1 MGPIKITP
9 SDDFNRALTQQGD
22 GPDDTTRLALR
33 DEQAGKPAGHWRRL
47 RSDEIEA
54 LVKNGNK
61 AQSWDTILV
70 ADPFRA
76 DQITNCEFAGL
87 VRIGTVED
95 VVLTHHDLHV
105 PAGLS
110 HSRIVQCDIGDNAA
124 VHHVRYLSHYLVGD
138 RCILHNVDEMHCT
151 DHAKFGNGIVTD
163 GEDER
168 VRVWIDLMNEQ
179 GGRPVLPFDGMTPA
193 DAYLWAKHR
202 GDTGLMDRLTAMT
215 QGQFDTRRGYFGTVG
230 EQSVVKSCRII
241 KDVKLGPAAY
251 IKGANKLKNLTINS
265 SFDEPSQV
273 GEGVEMVNGI
283 MGYGCRVFYG
293 CKAVRFVMGDNATL
307 KYGARLIHS
316 YLGDNSTVSCCELL
330 NNLIYPAHEQHHNN
344 SFLVAARVEG
354 QCNIAAGAT
363 LGSNHN
369 SRANDGELVARRGF
383 WPGLCAT
390 VKHASRFASFTL
402 LAQGEYTRSMDIP
415 LPFTLVSNGRGADE
429 LVLVPAYWWTHNMY
443 ALKRNEQK
451 FADRDRRR
459 RKTQHIEFDAF
470 APDTAE
476 EMIAGLDLLAQW
488 TASAARRA
496 SGQDAEITPAALLAT
511 GHAMLQAEPERTDA
525 LVVEAPGVEAGDR
538 PVVVHHPRRGYHA
551 YRDMLHHY
559 AVTNLVAYLQDHPQ
573 ATFDSMQQDLG
584 NAHGGAGDAPPRQTQ
599 WVNVGGQLMQRP
611 DLDQLRYNI
620 RTGAITTWQ
629 QVHDDYDR
637 LWQAYPRHKHRHAMA
652 TLGYLLGE
660 DTLTA
665 ELWSKALDKEAQ
677 TQHDIREA
685 VTASRAKD
693 FDNPF
698 LDTTYDNAEERD
710 AVLGGVGDNPFVQAV
725 GEQTAA
731 QLRVINE
738 VRARG

>member
-1 MGPIKITP
+1 MGPIQITP
-9 SDDFNRALTQQGD
+9 ADDFNRALTEPPADSTDRQ
-22 GPDDTTRLALR
+22 TLR
-33 DEQAGKPAGHWRRL
+33 DQQADRPDGHWRRL

-70 ADPFRA
+70 ADPFHA
-76 DQITNCEFAGL
+76 DQITHCEFAGL
-87 VRIGTVED
+87 VRIGKVED

-105 PAGLS
+105 PAGIS

-138 RCILHNVDEMHCT
+138 RCILHNIDELHCT
-151 DHAKFGNGIVTD
+151 DHAKFGNGIIQD
-163 GEDER
+163 GEPESIR
-168 VRVWIDLMNEQ
+168 IWIDLMNEQ
-179 GGRPVLPFDGMTPA
+179 GGRSVLPFDGMTPA

-202 GDTGLMDRLTAMT
+202 GDDGLMDRLKQMT
-215 QGQFDTRRGYFGTVG
+215 QSQFDTRRGYFGTLG
-230 EQSVVKSCRII
+230 EQCVIKSCRII
-241 KDVKLGPAAY
+241 KDVKVGPAGY

-265 SFDEPSQV
+265 SFEEPSQV

-344 SFLVAARVEG
+344 SFLIAARVEG

-369 SRANDGELVARRGF
+369 SRANDGELVAKRGF
-383 WPGLCAT
+383 WPGLCT
-390 VKHASRFASFTL
+390 TIKHASRFASFTL
-402 LAQGEYTRSMDIP
+402 LGQGEYSYELDLP
-415 LPFTLVSNGRGADE
+415 LPFTLASNDPQTHTLA
-429 LVLVPAYWWTHNMY
+429 LVPGYWWTHNMY

-451 FADRDRRR
+451 FTKRDKRL
-459 RKTQHIEFDAF
+459 RKTQHVEFDAL

-476 EMIAGLDLLAQW
+476 EIIAGLDLLARW
-488 TASAARRA
+488 TVEAARRA
-496 SGQDAEITPAALLAT
+496 EGRDDPITDAALLAT
-511 GHAMLQAEPERTDA
+511 GHAMLQAEPARTSE
-525 LVVEAPGVEAGDR
+525 LRVTAPGVENSRRD
-538 PVVVHHPRRGYHA
+538 VVIHNPRRGYHA

-559 AVTNLVAYLQDHPQ
+559 AMTCLLAYLQDHPQ

-584 NAHGGAGDAPPRQTQ
+584 NGHGGNGEAPPRQTQ

-620 RTGAITTWQ
+620 RTGAITTWS

-637 LWQAYPRHKHRHAMA
+637 LWQAYPRHKRRHALA
-652 TLGYLLGE
+652 TLCYLLGE
-660 DTLTA
+660 EALTA
-665 ELWSKALDKEAQ
+665 EQWAEQLDKEAKTQ
-677 TQHDIREA
+677 THIRDA
-685 VTASRAKD
+685 VAATRAKD

-698 LDTTYDNAEERD
+698 RDLTYDDADERA
-710 AVLGGVGDNPFVQAV
+710 AVLGQVDDNPFIQQVRQDTARALQA
-725 GEQTAA
+725 
-731 QLRVINE
+731 IDE
-738 VRARG
+738 VRRRG

>member
-1 MGPIKITP
+1 MGPIQITP
-9 SDDFNRALTQQGD
+9 ADDFNRALTEPTADSADRQ
-22 GPDDTTRLALR
+22 TLR
-33 DEQAGKPAGHWRRL
+33 DTQAGRPADHWRRL

-61 AQSWDTILV
+61 AQSWDTLLV

-87 VRIGTVED
+87 VRIGKVED

-105 PAGLS
+105 PAGIS

-138 RCILHNVDEMHCT
+138 RCILHNIDELHCT
-151 DHAKFGNGIVTD
+151 DHAKFGNGIVQD
-163 GEDER
+163 GEDESIR
-168 VRVWIDLMNEQ
+168 IWIDLMNEQ
-179 GGRPVLPFDGMTPA
+179 GGRSVLPFDGMTPA

-202 GDTGLMDRLTAMT
+202 GDDGLMDRLKQMT
-215 QGQFDTRRGYFGTVG
+215 QNQFDTRRGYFGTLG
-230 EQSVVKSCRII
+230 EQCVIKSCRII
-241 KDVKLGPAAY
+241 KDVKVGPAGY

-273 GEGVEMVNGI
+273 GEGVEMVNGVL
-283 MGYGCRVFYG
+283 GFGCRVFYG

-363 LGSNHN
+363 IGSNHN
-369 SRANDGELVARRGF
+369 SRANDGELVAKRGF
-383 WPGLCAT
+383 WPGLCT
-390 VKHASRFASFTL
+390 TLKHSSRFASFTL
-402 LAQGEYTRSMDIP
+402 LGQGDYTYELDIP
-415 LPFTLVSNGRGADE
+415 LPFTLVSDDPRANTLA
-429 LVLVPAYWWTHNMY
+429 LVPGYWWTHNMY
-443 ALKRNEQK
+443 ALKRNEHK
-451 FADRDRRR
+451 FTKRDKRQ
-459 RKTQHIEFDAF
+459 RKTQHVEFDAL

-476 EMIAGLDLLAQW
+476 EIIAGLDLLARW
-488 TASAARRA
+488 TVDAARRA
-496 SGQDAEITPAALLAT
+496 DGRDDPITEAALLAT
-511 GHAMLQAEPERTDA
+511 GHAMLQAEPERTA
-525 LVVEAPGVEAGDR
+525 KLRVTAPGVENSKREA
-538 PVVVHHPRRGYHA
+538 VVRNPRRGYHA

-559 AVTNLVAYLQDHPQ
+559 AMTNLIAYLQDHPQ
-573 ATFDSMQQDLG
+573 ATFDSMQHDLG
-584 NAHGGAGDAPPRQTQ
+584 LAHSGNGNAPPRQTA

-620 RTGAITTWQ
+620 RTGAITTWS

-637 LWQAYPRHKHRHAMA
+637 LWQAYPRHKHRHALA
-652 TLGYLLGE
+652 TLCYLLGE
-660 DTLTA
+660 DELTA
-665 ELWSKALDKEAQ
+665 DQWAEQLAKEAQ
-677 TQHDIREA
+677 TLTHIRDA
-685 VTASRAKD
+685 VTATRAKD

-698 LDTTYDNAEERD
+698 RDTTFDDGDERA
-710 AVLGGVGDNPFVQAV
+710 AVLGKVDDNPFIQQVRADTEQAL
-725 GEQTAA
+725 AA
-731 QLRVINE
+731 IDE
-738 VRARG
+738 VRGRG